1 MESKLKPF
9 PEQVSGLRKEPPDSP
24 SNGKNKHSVLVVDDE
39 LHTREICADFLSE
52 SDFDVDAVGSGRE
65 ALEFLSRKSFHIL
78 LSDIQMPEMDGVV
91 LLKEAK
97 KLYPELEVILMT
109 AYGGLPSAIE
119 AIRFGA
125 YDYLT
130 KPFTREFLVNRIHKC
145 LEKTELQRK
154 LKESQMKLIE
164 QEKLAALGAVSAW
177 LSHRMR
183 NSLSV
188 ILMCAHY
195 LNGKKLSPDSED
207 FKEVIGAVI
216 NKSKVLEKITYDLIS
231 YSKSYELQKGVEHVN
246 TVLEDVI
253 KSLTIQ
259 IQIQKVELVKELGKN
274 IPSFE
279 CDPHILHEAF
289 ENILVNALHAIG
301 EQANQF
307 VHIKSEYLADAGT
320 AAKGKIR
327 VTFANSGS
335 LIPPEHLGKIFTPFF
350 TTKENGSGLG
360 LAITRRIVEQ
370 HGGVIEAESGERVYS
385 ELGKKGVQKITVI
398 SMRFPVNS

>member
-9 PEQVSGLRKEPPDSP
+9 PEQVSGLRKEPPDPP

-97 KLYPELEVILMT
+97 KLHPELEVILMT

-154 LKESQMKLIE
+154 LKES
-164 QEKLAALGAVSAW
+164 
-177 LSHRMR
+177 
-183 NSLSV
+183 
-188 ILMCAHY
+188 
-195 LNGKKLSPDSED
+195 
-207 FKEVIGAVI
+207 
-216 NKSKVLEKITYDLIS
+216 
-231 YSKSYELQKGVEHVN
+231 
-246 TVLEDVI
+246 
-253 KSLTIQ
+253 
-259 IQIQKVELVKELGKN
+259 
-274 IPSFE
+274 
-279 CDPHILHEAF
+279 
-289 ENILVNALHAIG
+289 
-301 EQANQF
+301 
-307 VHIKSEYLADAGT
+307 
-320 AAKGKIR
+320 
-327 VTFANSGS
+327 
-335 LIPPEHLGKIFTPFF
+335 
-350 TTKENGSGLG
+350 
-360 LAITRRIVEQ
+360 
-370 HGGVIEAESGERVYS
+370 
-385 ELGKKGVQKITVI
+385 
-398 SMRFPVNS
+398 